1 MKKRLFTIILF
12 IRQVWQWFILRIYR
26 QGSHIMRFGYQAPI
40 VQNLT
45 QNLVHKIINNNYYL
59 NYDIHHNRFSYFGAY
74 NPYTPW
80 TY

>member
-45 QNLVHKIINNNYYL
+45 QNLVHKIINNNY
-59 NYDIHHNRFSYFGAY
+59 
-74 NPYTPW
+74 
-80 TY
+80 